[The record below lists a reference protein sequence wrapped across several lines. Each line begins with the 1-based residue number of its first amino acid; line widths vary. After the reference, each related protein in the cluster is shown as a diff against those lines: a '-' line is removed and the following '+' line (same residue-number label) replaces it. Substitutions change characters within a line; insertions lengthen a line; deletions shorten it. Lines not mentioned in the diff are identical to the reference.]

1 MSAGRAVPLH
11 RRKSFQVAIGIAVT
25 VGSLLLA
32 FWMIVR
38 GEENWRVALREI
50 GRAFQQAHYW
60 TLPLMWGVLFVF
72 YWLKSMRWRML
83 LSPLGNYRTL
93 RELFPPVIVGFAF
106 NNILPA
112 HLGEFVRVFVFSRQ
126 RSVSASA
133 VLASV
138 ALERIFDAVTILS
151 FFALGLLF
159 APGVAPTIRASAYTA
174 AAAAGICILFVVLYV
189 LFTRPFVSLV
199 ELCLEYVPFVPS
211 GLRRKVAGVLE
222 AGAEGL
228 AAIRDWRLL
237 VWIGLNSIVQWS
249 MNGLLIWIS
258 LRSFNIDV
266 PPVAAAV
273 LLGAVAFGVS
283 VPATP
288 GYFGVIQLAFVLG
301 LQVFVDESPEAVPAS
316 LYYQMSQYVP
326 VTLLGL
332 YFFNRSGL
340 KVADVHRE
348 AEHEE
353 EELES
358 IGESA
363 IVDPASVLDD
373 NPGS

>member
-1 MSAGRAVPLH
+1 
-11 RRKSFQVAIGIAVT
+11 
-25 VGSLLLA
+25 
-32 FWMIVR
+32 
-38 GEENWRVALREI
+38 
-50 GRAFQQAHYW
+50 
-60 TLPLMWGVLFVF
+60 
-72 YWLKSMRWRML
+72 MRWRML
-83 LSPLGNYRTL
+83 LSPLGKYRTL

-126 RSVSASA
+126 RSVSGSA

-138 ALERIFDAVTILS
+138 ALERICDAVTILS
-151 FFALGLLF
+151 FFAIGLLF
-159 APGVAPTIRASAYTA
+159 APEPATSIRASAYTA
-174 AAAAGICILFVVLYV
+174 AAAAGVCLLAVVLYV
-189 LFTRPFVSLV
+189 SFTRPFVSLV
-199 ELCLEYVPFVPS
+199 ERCLERLPFVPS

-228 AAIRDWRLL
+228 SAIRDWRLL

-258 LRSFNIDV
+258 LWSFGIDV
-266 PPVAAAV
+266 PPMAAAV

-301 LQVFVDESPEAVPAS
+301 LQVFIDESPQAVPAS

-340 KVADVHRE
+340 KVADVQHE

-358 IGESA
+358 IGEAAIGETPPAPDNNRNPQVASNCRACWPTVFASSRPSA
-363 IVDPASVLDD
+363 RLPDAWTSATSGKVICLFTGEFPS
-373 NPGS
+373 SWSR